1 MAFIGLKYAAFA
13 PIVEENPGQAITYGK
28 GVVVGKMI
36 GADITYTRNSE
47 SLYADDAMSESDN
60 SMTGGTIS
68 LNLDDISDEA
78 NVAMLG
84 MIHDETT
91 GEYDETDTPSPNGGF
106 GYIRVRSLR
115 NKTDYIAFWIYK
127 TQLSIASE
135 SAATKAQNVNW
146 QTPTVTGNIMA
157 AQPKADMKNH
167 FRVRKIFQSE
177 ADAYAW
183 INAKANITAA
193 AAAE

>member
-1 MAFIGLKYAAFA
+1 MAFVGLKYAAFA
-13 PIVEENPGQAITYGK
+13 PLISETPGQLPTYGH

-47 SLYADDAMSESDN
+47 ALYADDAMSESDN

-84 MIHDETT
+84 MIHDEARD
-91 GEYDETDTPSPNGGF
+91 EYDETDTPSPNGGF

-115 NKTDYIAFWIYK
+115 NKVDYIGFWIYK
-127 TQLSIASE
+127 TQLAIASE
-135 SAATKAQNVNW
+135 SASTKAQNVNW

-167 FRVRKIFQSE
+167 FRVRKVFSNE
-177 ADAYAW
+177 AEAYAW
-183 INAKANITAA
+183 INTFANITTG
-193 AAAE
+193 EQ

>member
-1 MAFIGLKYAAFA
+1 MAFVGLKYAAFA
-13 PIVEENPGQAITYGK
+13 PLISETPGQMPTYGE

-68 LNLDDISDEA
+68 LNLDDVSDEA
-78 NVAMLG
+78 NEVMLG
-84 MIHDETT
+84 MIHDEET
-91 GEYDETDTPSPNGGF
+91 GEYDETGDPSPNGGF

-127 TQLSIASE
+127 TQLGIASE
-135 SAATKAQNVNW
+135 SAQTKTQNVSW
-146 QTPTVTGNIMA
+146 QTPTVSGNIMA

-167 FRVRKIFQSE
+167 FRVRKVFDNE

-183 INAKANITAA
+183 INEKANITTAA
-193 AAAE
+193 AS

>member
-1 MAFIGLKYAAFA
+1 MAFVGLKYAAFA
-13 PIVEENPGQAITYGK
+13 PLISETPGQLPTYGQ

-47 SLYADDAMSESDN
+47 ALYADDAMSESDN

-68 LNLDDISDEA
+68 LNLDDVSDEA

-84 MIHDETT
+84 MIHDAERD
-91 GEYDETDTPSPNGGF
+91 EYDETDTPSPNGGF

-115 NKTDYIAFWIYK
+115 NKVDYIGFWIYK
-127 TQLSIASE
+127 TQLAIASE
-135 SAATKAQNVNW
+135 SASTKAQNVNW

-167 FRVRKIFQSE
+167 FRVRKVFDNE

-183 INAKANITAA
+183 INEFAHIQAA
-193 AAAE
+193 GE